1 MKKNKATLNDVA
13 RAAGVSSATV
23 SRVLNH
29 RSLVNK
35 ETLKQVDDAINAL
48 GYIPK
53 GSDYII
59 KDEVPLIVLNIPPT
73 NSLFYPE
80 IIQGA
85 FRSAKAHDYYLI
97 INQVSLSE
105 NSIST
110 FCNLL
115 RRVNAAGVIMLNSV
129 SESFLSGVSEVCP
142 VVQCCEYNDDTSF
155 SYVSI
160 DDYTSARNATDHLIS
175 CGCKKIAFLNGPLS
189 YKYARRRRDGFLD
202 SVKNAGLSIPENWI
216 VPIADISYD
225 MAFSACYRL
234 LSMEDAPEAFFTVSD
249 IFAMAAVNAAEQF
262 HLRVP
267 EDIMVV
273 GFDNL
278 ELSKM
283 MHPAITTV
291 NQPRMQLGYSAF
303 ELLQDCIQN
312 PDASPK
318 SVILNTELIVRNTT
332 TRCI

>member
-1 MKKNKATLNDVA
+1 MSKNKATLNDVA

-29 RSLVNK
+29 RSLVNR
-35 ETLKQVDDAINAL
+35 ETLRQVENAMESL
-48 GYIPK
+48 GYVPK
-53 GSDYII
+53 GADDIV

-73 NSLFYPE
+73 NPLFYPE
-80 IIQGA
+80 IIRGA
-85 FRSAKAHDYYLI
+85 FQSAKTHDYYLI

-129 SESFLSGVSEVCP
+129 SEAFLSGISEVCP
-142 VVQCCEYNDDTSF
+142 VVQCCEYNDGTSF

-160 DDYTSARNATDHLIS
+160 DDYTSARNAADHLIS
-175 CGCKKIAFLNGPLS
+175 CGCKKIALLNGPLS

-202 SVKNAGLSIPENWI
+202 SLQSAGLPAPGNRI
-216 VPIADISYD
+216 VTIADISYD

-234 LSMEDAPEAFFTVSD
+234 LNMEDAPDAFFAVSD
-249 IFAMAAVNAAEQF
+249 VFAMAAVNAAEQF

-303 ELLQDCIQN
+303 ELLQDCILN
-312 PDASPK
+312 PEASPK

-332 TRCI
+332 ARSV